1 MSNPINLISEWFKA
15 LLLGWGLP
23 ETIVS
28 IIMYAIGA
36 MIISMAAMGVVIL
49 LIWVER
55 KIAGR
60 IQDRL
65 GPNRAGP
72 FGLLQPFADIIK
84 IFSKEMITPDGADP
98 VPFNL
103 APVIAVASVL
113 LIWAVIPFAAT
124 VVGADIHVGVL
135 YVIAVGSFGIVAI
148 LMAGWSSN
156 NKFALLGAAR
166 AVAQMVSYE
175 VPMVLS
181 LMIPVLLSG
190 SMGVN
195 SIVAAQDVW
204 FIVLSPIAALVFLI
218 TSMAEV
224 GRAPFDLLE
233 AESEI
238 VAGFHTEYSGMKFG
252 MFYVGEFLHVFTIGA
267 LIATFFLG
275 GWRGPGV
282 EAVPILGLVYFY
294 LKAFLG
300 YFVITWI
307 RLSLPRIRIDHMLAF
322 SWKFLTPLILVV
334 LMVTAILV
342 KVLEDTNVWVFTLAM
357 LLANLIIGWGTVQIL
372 QKIEQSKPPRQ
383 NGLHLRI
390 RKHPRIMPQTMPLRL
405 TAWTMKFEQVGWNRQ
420 APPTRWLRVF

>member
-1 MSNPINLISEWFKA
+1 MSNPINLISEWFKG

-23 ETIVS
+23 ENFVTLL
-28 IIMYAIGA
+28 MYFIGA
-36 MIISMAAMGVVIL
+36 VVVSLAAMGIVVL

-60 IQDRL
+60 LQDRF

-84 IFSKEMITPDGADP
+84 IFSKEMITPDGADK

-103 APVIAVASVL
+103 APVISVASVL

-135 YVIAVGSFGIVAI
+135 YVIAVGSFGIVAV

-175 VPMVLS
+175 VPMVLA
-181 LMIPVLLSG
+181 LLIPVLLSG
-190 SMGVN
+190 SMGVT
-195 SIVAAQDVW
+195 SIVAAQEVW
-204 FIVLSPIAALVFLI
+204 FVFWAPIAALVFLI

-267 LIATFFLG
+267 LMATFFLG

-282 EAVPILGLVYFY
+282 EAVPILGFVYFY
-294 LKAFLG
+294 AKAFLG

-307 RLSLPRIRIDHMLAF
+307 RLSLPRIRIDHMLSL

-334 LMVTAILV
+334 LMVTAVLV
-342 KVLEDTNVWVFTLAM
+342 KLLEGVNIWIFTFSM
-357 LLANLIIGWGTVQIL
+357 LIANFAIGWGTLQIL
-372 QKIEQSKPPRQ
+372 KYVEKSKPPR
-383 NGLHLRI
+383 I
-390 RKHPRIMPQTMPLRL
+390 
-405 TAWTMKFEQVGWNRQ
+405 KFEGRPVAVAQK
-420 APPTRWLRVF
+420 PPSSTNP

>member
-1 MSNPINLISEWFKA
+1 
-15 LLLGWGLP
+15 
-23 ETIVS
+23 
-28 IIMYAIGA
+28 MYFIGA
-36 MIISMAAMGVVIL
+36 VIISMVAIGVVII

-72 FGLLQPFADIIK
+72 FGLLQPIADIIK
-84 IFSKEMITPDGADP
+84 IFSKEMITPTGADV

-103 APVIAVASVL
+103 APVVFVASVL
-113 LIWAVIPFAAT
+113 LIWAVVPFAAT

-135 YVIAVGSFGIVAI
+135 YIVAVGSFGIVAV

-175 VPMVLS
+175 VPMVLA
-181 LMIPVLLSG
+181 LLIPTLLAG
-190 SMGVN
+190 SMGVT
-195 SIVAAQDVW
+195 SIVAAQNVW
-204 FIVLSPIAALVFLI
+204 FIVLSPIAALIFLI

-238 VAGFHTEYSGMKFG
+238 VAGYHTEYSGMKFG

-267 LIATFFLG
+267 LIGTFFLG
-275 GWRGPGV
+275 GWRGPGA
-282 EAVPILGLVYFY
+282 ETYPILGFVYFY
-294 LKAFLG
+294 GKAFLG

-322 SWKFLTPLILVV
+322 SWKFLTPLVLVV
-334 LMVTAILV
+334 LMVTA
-342 KVLEDTNVWVFTLAM
+342 
-357 LLANLIIGWGTVQIL
+357 LLAKLMEGFNTWIFASVMLAANIFIGWIVIL
-372 QKIEQSKPPRQ
+372 ILKRVEATRPRRQ
-383 NGLHLRI
+383 
-390 RKHPRIMPQTMPLRL
+390 
-405 TAWTMKFEQVGWNRQ
+405 KFEGRPVAMAPKPQ
-420 APPTRWLRVF
+420 ASTES

>member
-1 MSNPINLISEWFKA
+1 MSDPINLISEWFRE
-15 LLLGWGLP
+15 LLLGWGLAP
-23 ETIVS
+23 ALVQLISFT
-28 IIMYAIGA
+28 IGA
-36 MIISMAAMGVVIL
+36 VVVSLVAMTVVIL

-72 FGLLQPFADIIK
+72 FGLLQPIADVIK
-84 IFSKEMITPDGADP
+84 IMTKEMITPDGADSI
-98 VPFNL
+98 PFNL
-103 APVIAVASVL
+103 APVVSVAAVL
-113 LIWAVIPFAAT
+113 LIWAVVPFAAT
-124 VVGADIHVGVL
+124 VVGAEIHVGVL
-135 YVIAVGSFGIVAI
+135 YIIAVGSFGIVAV

-175 VPMVLS
+175 VPMVLA
-181 LMIPVLLSG
+181 LLIPTLLAG
-190 SMGVN
+190 SMGIT
-195 SIVAAQDVW
+195 SIVEAQNVW
-204 FIVLSPIAALVFLI
+204 FVLLAPIAALVFLI
-218 TSMAEV
+218 ASMAEV

-267 LIATFFLG
+267 LIAAFFLG
-275 GWRGPGV
+275 GWRGPGAETYPV
-282 EAVPILGLVYFY
+282 LGFVYFY

-300 YFVITWI
+300 YFVITWV

-322 SWKFLTPLILVV
+322 SWKFLTPLILTV

-342 KVLEDTNVWVFTLAM
+342 KIFEDANVWVYTLVM
-357 LLANLIIGWGTVQIL
+357 LAANLLIGWLTVQIL
-372 QKIEQSKPPRQ
+372 KRVEQTRPQRREFEGRPVAMAPKPPASA
-383 NGLHLRI
+383 NS
-390 RKHPRIMPQTMPLRL
+390 
-405 TAWTMKFEQVGWNRQ
+405 
-420 APPTRWLRVF
+420 

>member
-1 MSNPINLISEWFKA
+1 MSDPINLISTWFHN
-15 LLLGWGLP
+15 LLLGWGLS
-23 ETIVS
+23 EGLVNFIGDLVGAGIV
-28 IIMYAIGA
+28 ATVA
-36 MIISMAAMGVVIL
+36 MLIVIL

-60 IQDRL
+60 MQDRL

-72 FGLLQPFADIIK
+72 YGLLQPFADVIK
-84 IFSKEMITPDGADP
+84 IMTKELITPQGADT
-98 VPFNL
+98 VPYNL
-103 APVIAVASVL
+103 APILSVAAVL
-113 LIWAVIPFAAT
+113 LIWAVVPFAST
-124 VVGADIHVGVL
+124 VVGADIHVGAL
-135 YVIAVGSFGIVAI
+135 YIIAVGSFGIVAV
-148 LMAGWSSN
+148 LMAGWSSD

-175 VPMVLS
+175 VPMVLA
-181 LMIPVLLSG
+181 LLIPVLLAG
-190 SMGVN
+190 SMGLTG
-195 SIVAAQDVW
+195 IVEAQNVW
-204 FIVLSPIAALVFLI
+204 FVVLAPIAALVFLV

-275 GWRGPGV
+275 GWRGPGA
-282 EAVPILGLVYFY
+282 ETYPILGFVYFY
-294 LKAFLG
+294 AKAFLG

-322 SWKFLTPLILVV
+322 SWKFLTPLILTV

-342 KVLEDTNVWVFTLAM
+342 KVLEGTNIWVYTLGM
-357 LLANLIIGWGTVQIL
+357 LVANLLILWATVEIL
-372 QKIEQSKPPRQ
+372 KWKERTQPRRQ
-383 NGLHLRI
+383 E
-390 RKHPRIMPQTMPLRL
+390 
-405 TAWTMKFEQVGWNRQ
+405 FEGRPVAV
-420 APPTRWLRVF
+420 APKSPTSANS

>member
-1 MSNPINLISEWFKA
+1 MSDPIHLISTWFRE
-15 LLLGWGLP
+15 LLLGWGLAP
-23 ETIVS
+23 LLVQ
-28 IIMYAIGA
+28 IIMYFIGA
-36 MIISMAAMGVVIL
+36 IVISLVAMGVVVI

-72 FGLLQPFADIIK
+72 FGLLQPIADIIK
-84 IFSKEMITPDGADP
+84 IFTKEMITPNGADKI
-98 VPFNL
+98 PFNL
-103 APVIAVASVL
+103 APVISVASVL
-113 LIWAVIPFAAT
+113 LIWAVVPFAAT
-124 VVGADIHVGVL
+124 VVGADIHVGIL
-135 YVIAVGSFGIVAI
+135 YIVAVGTFGIVAI

-175 VPMVLS
+175 VPMVLA
-181 LMIPVLLSG
+181 LLIPTLLAG
-190 SMGVN
+190 SMGVT

-204 FIVLSPIAALVFLI
+204 FVVLAPIAALVFLI

-275 GWRGPGV
+275 GWRGPGA
-282 EAVPILGLVYFY
+282 ETYPILGFVYFY
-294 LKAFLG
+294 AKAFLG
-300 YFVITWI
+300 YFIITWV
-307 RLSLPRIRIDHMLAF
+307 RLSLPRIRIDHMLGF

-334 LMVTAILV
+334 LMVTALLV
-342 KVLEDTNVWVFTLAM
+342 KTMEGANMWVFSIVMLA
-357 LLANLIIGWGTVQIL
+357 ANILIGWVVVLIL
-372 QKIEQSKPPRQ
+372 KRMELRRPKRQKFEGRPVAVAPKPPASA
-383 NGLHLRI
+383 NS
-390 RKHPRIMPQTMPLRL
+390 
-405 TAWTMKFEQVGWNRQ
+405 
-420 APPTRWLRVF
+420 

>member
-1 MSNPINLISEWFKA
+1 MSDPINLISTWFHS

-23 ETIVS
+23 EGLVNFIGDF
-28 IIMYAIGA
+28 IGA
-36 MIISMAAMGVVIL
+36 GIVATVAMLIVIL

-60 IQDRL
+60 MQDRL

-72 FGLLQPFADIIK
+72 YGLLQPIADVIK
-84 IFSKEMITPDGADP
+84 IMTKELITPAGADTIP
-98 VPFNL
+98 YNL
-103 APVIAVASVL
+103 APILSVAAVL
-113 LIWAVIPFAAT
+113 LIWAVVPFAST
-124 VVGADIHVGVL
+124 VVGANIHVGAL
-135 YVIAVGSFGIVAI
+135 YIIAVGSFGIVAV
-148 LMAGWSSN
+148 LMAGWSSD

-175 VPMVLS
+175 VPMVLA
-181 LMIPVLLSG
+181 LLIPVLLAG
-190 SMGVN
+190 SMGLTN
-195 SIVAAQDVW
+195 IVEAQNVW
-204 FIVLSPIAALVFLI
+204 FIFLAPIAALIFLI

-275 GWRGPGV
+275 GWRGPGA
-282 EAVPILGLVYFY
+282 ETYPILGFVYFY
-294 LKAFLG
+294 AKAFLG

-342 KVLEDTNVWVFTLAM
+342 KALEGTNVWVYTLGM
-357 LLANLIIGWGTVQIL
+357 LIANLLIGWGTVEIL
-372 QKIEQSKPPRQ
+372 KWKERT
-383 NGLHLRI
+383 
-390 RKHPRIMPQTMPLRL
+390 HPRRQE
-405 TAWTMKFEQVGWNRQ
+405 FEGRPVAV
-420 APPTRWLRVF
+420 APKSPTSANS

>member
-1 MSNPINLISEWFKA
+1 
-15 LLLGWGLP
+15 
-23 ETIVS
+23 
-28 IIMYAIGA
+28 MYFIGA
-36 MIISMAAMGVVIL
+36 VVISMVAMGVVVL
-49 LIWVER
+49 LIWAER

-72 FGLLQPFADIIK
+72 FGLLQPIADIIK
-84 IFSKEMITPDGADP
+84 IFTKEMITPEGADT

-103 APVIAVASVL
+103 APVISVASVL
-113 LIWAVIPFAAT
+113 LIWAVVPFAST

-135 YVIAVGSFGIVAI
+135 YIVAVGSFGIVAI

-175 VPMVLS
+175 VPMVLA
-181 LMIPVLLSG
+181 LLIPTLLAG
-190 SMGVN
+190 SMGVT
-195 SIVAAQDVW
+195 SIVAAQNVW
-204 FIVLSPIAALVFLI
+204 FIVLAPVAALIFLI

-275 GWRGPGV
+275 GWRGPGA
-282 EAVPILGLVYFY
+282 ETYPILGFVYFY
-294 LKAFLG
+294 AKAFLG

-307 RLSLPRIRIDHMLAF
+307 RLSLPRIRIDHMLAL

-334 LMVTAILV
+334 LMVTALLV
-342 KVLEDTNVWVFTLAM
+342 KLMQDTNVWLYTLVM
-357 LLANLIIGWGTVQIL
+357 LVANLVIGWIVIVIL
-372 QKIEQSKPPRQ
+372 KRVEAARPKRQEFEGRPVAMAPKPPASA
-383 NGLHLRI
+383 NS
-390 RKHPRIMPQTMPLRL
+390 
-405 TAWTMKFEQVGWNRQ
+405 
-420 APPTRWLRVF
+420 

>member
-1 MSNPINLISEWFKA
+1 MSDPINLISEWFRE
-15 LLLGWGLP
+15 LLLGWGLAP
-23 ETIVS
+23 SLVQLIS
-28 IIMYAIGA
+28 YAIGVVVVC
-36 MIISMAAMGVVIL
+36 MVAMGIVVL

-72 FGLLQPFADIIK
+72 YGLLQPIADVIK
-84 IFSKEMITPDGADP
+84 IMTKEMITPDGADS

-103 APVIAVASVL
+103 APVISVAAVL
-113 LIWAVIPFAAT
+113 LIWAVVPFAAT
-124 VVGADIHVGVL
+124 VVGAEIHVGVL
-135 YVIAVGSFGIVAI
+135 YIIAVGSFGVVAI

-175 VPMVLS
+175 VPMVLA
-181 LMIPVLLSG
+181 LLIPTLLAG
-190 SMGVN
+190 SMGIT
-195 SIVAAQDVW
+195 SIVEAQEVW
-204 FIVLSPIAALVFLI
+204 FIFLAPIAALVFLI

-238 VAGFHTEYSGMKFG
+238 VAGFHIEYSGMKFG

-275 GWRGPGV
+275 GWRGPGAETYPV
-282 EAVPILGLVYFY
+282 LGFVYFY

-300 YFVITWI
+300 YFVITWV

-334 LMVTAILV
+334 LMVTALLE
-342 KVLEDTNVWVFTLAM
+342 KLMEDTNLWVYTLVM
-357 LLANLIIGWGTVQIL
+357 LATNFVIGWLTVLIL
-372 QKIEQSKPPRQ
+372 KKMEQAKPPLQ
-383 NGLHLRI
+383 V
-390 RKHPRIMPQTMPLRL
+390 
-405 TAWTMKFEQVGWNRQ
+405 FEGRPV
-420 APPTRWLRVF
+420 AVAPKPPTSASS

>member
-1 MSNPINLISEWFKA
+1 MSNPINLISEWFRG
-15 LLLGWGLP
+15 LLLGWGLS
-23 ETIVS
+23 ENLVNLIS
-28 IIMYAIGA
+28 FAIGA
-36 MIISMAAMGVVIL
+36 VIVCLVAMGVVVL

-60 IQDRL
+60 IQDRF

-72 FGLLQPFADIIK
+72 FGLLQPIADIIK
-84 IFSKEMITPDGADP
+84 IFSKEMITPSGADP

-103 APVIAVASVL
+103 APVVAVASVL

-175 VPMVLS
+175 VPMVLA

-195 SIVAAQDVW
+195 SIVGAQDIW
-204 FIVLSPIAALVFLI
+204 FVVLSPIAALVLLI

-282 EAVPILGLVYFY
+282 DAVPVLGIFYFY

-300 YFVITWI
+300 YFIITWI

-334 LMVTAILV
+334 LMVTALLV
-342 KVLEDTNVWVFTLAM
+342 KLLEDANTWIFTLSM
-357 LLANLIIGWGTVQIL
+357 LAANLIIGWATVQIL
-372 QKIEQSKPPRQ
+372 QKVEQRKPPR
-383 NGLHLRI
+383 
-390 RKHPRIMPQTMPLRL
+390 K
-405 TAWTMKFEQVGWNRQ
+405 KFEGRPVAV
-420 APPTRWLRVF
+420 APKPPASSGS